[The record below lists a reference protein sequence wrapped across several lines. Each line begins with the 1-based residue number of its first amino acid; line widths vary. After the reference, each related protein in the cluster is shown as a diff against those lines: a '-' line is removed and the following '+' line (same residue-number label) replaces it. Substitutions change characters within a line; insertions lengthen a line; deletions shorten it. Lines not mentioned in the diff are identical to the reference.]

1 MNQTKNPTALQSQK
15 WILQALLV
23 LMKENNYD
31 KISVSEICRKAEL
44 DRRTFYR
51 NFDSKHDVL
60 EQYIAQLSNE
70 YMFGF
75 QEINKLDK
83 YYATLTFFAFWKKHL
98 HFIRNMQNC
107 GLSNYVFDQFKKF
120 SESQQDLLIDK
131 KEENTTTDY
140 VLAFRIGG
148 FWNVMLT
155 WASHNASIS
164 PEELATIISQV

>member
-1 MNQTKNPTALQSQK
+1 MNRTKNPTALQSQK
-15 WILQALLV
+15 WILQALLD
-23 LMKENNYD
+23 LMQENNYD

-70 YMFGF
+70 YMLEFN
-75 QEINKLDK
+75 EINKPDK
-83 YYATLTFFAFWKKHL
+83 YYATLTFFRFWERHL

-107 GLSNYVFDQFKKF
+107 GLSNYVFDQFRRF
-120 SESQQDLLIDK
+120 SELQQDLLIGI
-131 KEENTTTDY
+131 KESTTTDY

-155 WASHNASIS
+155 WASNNANIS
-164 PEELATIISQV
+164 PEELATIISQM